1 MTDLCAAVDS
11 YLAMRRGLGFKLVDA
26 GSLLPDFARYL
37 NHNGAQHVNTELA
50 LAWATQP
57 VNTSPLWW
65 RQRLGI
71 VRGFA
76 DYLLAVSVWFGPTVT
91 V

>member
-1 MTDLCAAVDS
+1 MTDLFAEVDS

-26 GSLLPDFARYL
+26 GSLLPDFVGYL
-37 NHNGAQHVNTELA
+37 HHHGSEQVSTELA

-57 VNTSPLWW
+57 VNAHPLWW
-65 RQRLGI
+65 RQRLGV

-76 DYLLAVSVWFGPTVT
+76 
-91 V
+91 